1 MKTFTPSSKEIVNDW
16 ILIDASDKVL
26 GRVASLAAHR
36 LRGKHKPTFA
46 PHMDVGDFVV
56 IINADKVRLTGS
68 KMEDKQYYR
77 HSGYPG
83 GLKTTNAATILGGK
97 YPERVLEAAI
107 VGMLPKNILGR
118 QLGRKLK
125 IYSGANHPHAGQ
137 KPVEVAAE

>member
-16 ILIDASDKVL
+16 ILIDATDKVL

-68 KMEDKQYYR
+68 KLEDKQYYR

-83 GLKTTNAATILGGK
+83 GLKTTNAATVLSGR
-97 YPERVLEAAI
+97 YPERVLQDAI
-107 VGMLPKNILGR
+107 IGMLPKNTLGR

-125 IYSGANHPHAGQ
+125 IYAGDVHPHAGQ
-137 KPVEVAAE
+137 KPQPLALD

>member
-16 ILIDASDKVL
+16 ILIDATDKVL

-68 KMEDKQYYR
+68 KLEDKQYYR

-83 GLKTTNAATILGGK
+83 GLKNTNAATILTGQ
-97 YPERVLEAAI
+97 YPERVLQDAI
-107 VGMLPKNILGR
+107 IGMLPKNTLGR
-118 QLGRKLK
+118 QMGRKLK
-125 IYSGANHPHAGQ
+125 IYAGDMHPHAGQ
-137 KPVEVAAE
+137 KPQPLALD

>member
-16 ILIDASDKVL
+16 ILIDATDKVL

-68 KMEDKQYYR
+68 KMEDKHYYR

-83 GLKTTNAATILGGK
+83 GLKTTNAATVLSGR
-97 YPERVLEAAI
+97 YPERVLQNAI
-107 VGMLPKNILGR
+107 IGMLPKNTLGR

-125 IYSGANHPHAGQ
+125 IYAGDAHPHAGQ
-137 KPVEVAAE
+137 KPQPLALD

>member
-16 ILIDASDKVL
+16 ILIDATDKVL

-68 KMEDKQYYR
+68 KLEDKQYYR

-83 GLKTTNAATILGGK
+83 GLKTTNAATVLSGR
-97 YPERVLEAAI
+97 YPERVLQNAI
-107 VGMLPKNILGR
+107 IGMLPKNTLGR

-125 IYSGANHPHAGQ
+125 IYAGDVHPHAGQ
-137 KPVEVAAE
+137 KPQPLALD

>member
-16 ILIDASDKVL
+16 ILIDATDKVL

-68 KMEDKQYYR
+68 KLEDKKYYR

-83 GLKTTNAATILGGK
+83 GLKTTNVATVLAGK
-97 YPERVLEAAI
+97 YPERVLQSAI
-107 VGMLPKNILGR
+107 VGMLPKNTLGR

-125 IYSGANHPHAGQ
+125 IYAGDVHPHAGQ
-137 KPVEVAAE
+137 KPQPLALD

>member
-16 ILIDASDKVL
+16 ILIDAADKVL
-26 GRVASLAAHR
+26 GRVASLAAMR

-46 PHMDVGDFVV
+46 PHMDVGDYVV

-68 KMEDKQYYR
+68 KMEDKKYYR

-83 GLKTTNAATILGGK
+83 GLKTTNAATILGGN
-97 YPERVLEAAI
+97 YPERVLQNAI
-107 VGMLPKNILGR
+107 NGMLPKNTLGR

-125 IYSGANHPHAGQ
+125 IYSGGDHPHAGQ
-137 KPVEVAAE
+137 KPRVLTVD